1 MQAVV
6 FQLVASIATK
16 HASPGQPEKELPYA
30 ITHNLGMSFK
40 FHLAA
45 DNFLSSSDTELACL
59 LAAGMSLQGQEI
71 RKQQRS
77 VRSNLVVTRKTMSFK
92 LQPHI
97 PFGRLSETRY

>member
-1 MQAVV
+1 MHLQDN
-6 FQLVASIATK
+6 LRKKDLT
-16 HASPGQPEKELPYA
+16 YA
-30 ITHNLGMSFK
+30 ITHNLGMSFR

-71 RKQQRS
+71 RSQQRS
-77 VRSNLVVTRKTMSFK
+77 VRSNLLVTRKTMSFK